1 MLSLIFGLLPTLT
14 AIRLHQPKPKARW
27 DTWLT
32 LNGGLVT
39 LLIGIPLKN
48 GALILTGGTLV
59 FIAATLLAMQLNK
72 LRGTTPTPAPTG
84 RIFYIAGLSYL
95 LLGIIVGTG
104 LWLGWGPVLRIAIPI
119 EVHIHANNWGFM
131 SLVFAGLL
139 IDLYPGFAKRPL
151 AWPRSLKPIFGM
163 MTLGALLLVLGP
175 WVKSSWFSVPGIVLH
190 LSATGWLL
198 LNVIVPLK
206 GERGAWGPG
215 LWHLLTSYVWIIA
228 PVLVAPLIILKVP
241 GFPGAG
247 IEQNAPQALIYGW
260 VLQFGFAL
268 IPYLFTR
275 FLLPNE
281 PARLGGN
288 WFSLITAHAGG
299 VFLWA
304 SIFVKDYQAALHGT
318 AYALWAVS
326 MIPVVIDL
334 WRIARAGWARLESQ
348 SAATL
353 ADDGSAAD

>member
-1 MLSLIFGLLPTLT
+1 
-14 AIRLHQPKPKARW
+14 W
-27 DTWLT
+27 
-32 LNGGLVT
+32 
-39 LLIGIPLKN
+39 IGWP
-48 GALILTGGTLV
+48 
-59 FIAATLLAMQLNK
+59 QLFQIK
-72 LRGTTPTPAPTG
+72 
-84 RIFYIAGLSYL
+84 
-95 LLGIIVGTG
+95 V
-104 LWLGWGPVLRIAIPI
+104 PI

-139 IDLYPGFAKRPL
+139 VDLYPGFAKRQL
-151 AWPRSLKPIFGM
+151 AWPRSITPIFWM
-163 MTLGALLLVLGP
+163 MTTGALLLVIGP
-175 WVKSSWFSVPGIVLH
+175 WVKNEMFSVPGIILH
-190 LSATGWLL
+190 LGATGWLL
-198 LNVIVPLK
+198 LNVIKPL
-206 GERGAWGPG
+206 RGDGLTKTPG
-215 LWHLLTSYVWIIA
+215 FWHLVTSYAWIIA

-275 FLLPNE
+275 FLLPNQA
-281 PARLGGN
+281 ARLGGN

-326 MIPVVIDL
+326 MIPMVIDL

-348 SAATL
+348 SAPPL